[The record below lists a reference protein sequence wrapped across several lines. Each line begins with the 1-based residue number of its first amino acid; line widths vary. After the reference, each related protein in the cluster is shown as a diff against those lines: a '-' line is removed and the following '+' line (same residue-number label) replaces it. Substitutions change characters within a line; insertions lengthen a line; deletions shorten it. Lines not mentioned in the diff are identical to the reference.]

1 MFAGLSPRIE
11 AERRKTLVY
20 LNGHY
25 DKASGKIL
33 YLPEEMSMPQLLNA
47 AGRRLNMNAQR
58 VFNSDGREIDDL
70 ILIDPGDMLFFSDGA
85 DFIVPNQ
92 RRRHTS
98 KIRHCASAPSLKL
111 QADLFKSRGNS
122 AETEKLLALELAR
135 LNPTGHND
143 QNNSD
148 NDQNN
153 DQRTPSPDDPPLRQ
167 QEPPATIV
175 TIGGYE
181 VGELLGKGAF
191 GEVYGGVHQVTRDV
205 VALKFLTKN
214 RLVSASDAQK
224 VFTEIHCLETLNHK
238 HVIQLLGK

>member
-25 DKASGKIL
+25 DKDKGKIL
-33 YLPEEMSMPQLLNA
+33 YVPDAMSMPQLLNA

-92 RRRHTS
+92 RQRHTS
-98 KIRHCASAPSLKL
+98 IRHCSSAPSLKL
-111 QADLFKSRGNS
+111 KADLYKSNGNS
-122 AETEKLLALELAR
+122 AETEKLLALESAKS
-135 LNPTGHND
+135 NPTGHND
-143 QNNSD
+143 QNN
-148 NDQNN
+148 DQNN
-153 DQRTPSPDDPPLRQ
+153 NNNRTPSPDDPPLQ
-167 QEPPATIV
+167 QQQPPPATIV